1 MACKGPRL
9 AKAILRRVQSQ
20 RTFITRFL
28 RLAVNQTTVIKIVEY
43 WHKNRHRLVE
53 QSAESRKRLVHIRQL
68 IFDKCKLIQ

>member
-9 AKAILRRVQSQ
+9 AKAILRRVQSW
-20 RTFITRFL
+20 RTFIIRFL
-28 RLAVNQTTVIKIVEY
+28 RFAVNQTTVIKIVEY